1 MNKSWIYGI
10 VAAASVATAAPT
22 FAQGIEIGPNGVRV
36 VPQQELRRDDN
47 RSDRAARGEA
57 RGQQISERQALRIA
71 RGEGVDEV
79 DSVTRTRQAYRVA
92 GVDRRGDDIRV
103 DIDLRSGEVLSVR

>member
-10 VAAASVATAAPT
+10 VAAASVATAAPS

-47 RSDRAARGEA
+47 RSDRAARSD

-79 DSVTRTRQAYRVA
+79 DSVTKTRQAYRIA
-92 GVDRRGDDIRV
+92 GIDRRGDDIRV

>member
-10 VAAASVATAAPT
+10 VAAASVATAVPS

-47 RSDRAARGEA
+47 RSDRAARSD